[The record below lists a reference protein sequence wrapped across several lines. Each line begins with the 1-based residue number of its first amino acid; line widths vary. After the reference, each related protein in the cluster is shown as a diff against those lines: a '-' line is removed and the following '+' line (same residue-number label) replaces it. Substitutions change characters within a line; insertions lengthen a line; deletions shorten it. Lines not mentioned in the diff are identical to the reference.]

1 MDEREIREA
10 ITLHSERNR
19 ELAEFMRLNG
29 ADATSARDLNVFF
42 YARDE
47 HRARRLGR
55 ALLQHGIA
63 DVVVRPPEGFEDAW
77 AVEGHAVMSI
87 ASVADESFTET
98 IVRLAASFD
107 ADYHGWE
114 AAREP
119 LVC

>member
-10 ITLHSERNR
+10 IVLHSERNR
-19 ELAEFMRLNG
+19 ELSELLRLNG
-29 ADATSARDLNVFF
+29 ADPAAARDVNIFF

-55 ALLQHGIA
+55 SLLQHDIT

-77 AVEGHAVMSI
+77 AVEGHLLMSI
-87 ASVADESFTET
+87 ASVSEESFTET
-98 IVRLAASFD
+98 VVRLAASFD

-114 AAREP
+114 AAKEP
-119 LVC
+119 FVS